1 MRTRFKF
8 TKMLR
13 DKGFSVPSRVKII
26 QVCKPYKDKDAI
38 AEKLIALIEPCETE
52 EEALAAI
59 EREFHGN
66 KELVLS

>member
-8 TKMLR
+8 TKLLQ
-13 DKGFSVPSRVKII
+13 DKGFPLKSRIKMW

-52 EEALAAI
+52 EEALNGIAKHYPI
-59 EREFHGN
+59 PE
-66 KELVLS
+66 